1 MAYDRVK
8 IFEQAKEVTVK
19 NKLFFIED
27 IVAFLPISKK
37 TFYEYF
43 PLDSNES
50 NELKELLETNR
61 TELKVS
67 MRSKWY
73 KSNAPALQMALMK
86 LIATPEELK
95 KLAMTYTDHTT
106 DGKEINN
113 NKPIVVNVKS
123 SYDKFASSEDEI
135 TD

>member
-8 IFEQAKEVTVK
+8 IFEQAKEMIVK
-19 NKLFFIED
+19 HKLFFIED
-27 IVAFLPISKK
+27 IVAFLPIAKK

-50 NELKELLETNR
+50 NELKELLEQNR
-61 TELKVS
+61 VTLKVS

-95 KLAMTYTDHTT
+95 KLSMQFIESENKNDNTT
-106 DGKEINN
+106 HVTQIR
-113 NKPIVVNVKS
+113 VK
-123 SYDKFASSEDEI
+123 KRDE
-135 TD
+135 

>member
-8 IFEQAKEVTVK
+8 IFDQAKDVIVK
-19 NKLFFIED
+19 HKLFFIED
-27 IVAFLPISKK
+27 IVAFLPCDKT
-37 TFYEYF
+37 TFYRFFEVGCNEY
-43 PLDSNES
+43 
-50 NELKELLETNR
+50 NELKDLLETNR

-95 KLAMTYTDHTT
+95 KLS
-106 DGKEINN
+106 
-113 NKPIVVNVKS
+113 VNYNENTS
-123 SYDKFASSEDEI
+123 SLTFDPLVI
-135 TD
+135 TLDSDSTNQETK